1 MLTFNHES
9 IRSQGAMADRV
20 TSRSLTT
27 LLNYVIQASGERRD
41 HGRRGYIVSLPVISR
56 PGIDITSYWEIHGH
70 DGGGRVE
77 VSVRVLDRAKVV
89 NRPGGW
95 RWEDLSLPFFIS
107 WGRKALNREVF
118 ETSIEP
124 LLSMVVGH
132 ADYISH
138 LLLLIVI
145 SPLFTDH
152 FLHTY
157 YKYVCVLSMAKIS
170 CVYGWPTLYRECIEW
185 PPC

>member
-1 MLTFNHES
+1 
-9 IRSQGAMADRV
+9 MADRV

-27 LLNYVIQASGERRD
+27 LLNYVIQAFGERRD
-41 HGRRGYIVSLPVISR
+41 HGRGGPVISR

-70 DGGGRVE
+70 DRGGRVE

-145 SPLFTDH
+145 STLFTDH
-152 FLHTY
+152 FYTHII
-157 YKYVCVLSMAKIS
+157 SM
-170 CVYGWPTLYRECIEW
+170 CVYWVWLRYLVCMGGPHYTESV
-185 PPC
+185 